1 MSLDMICIADL
12 NTTHFVKVNDAFT
25 DTLGFAEEDLLG
37 KPFMQFIHPDDVDI
51 TREVVEKKLLKGEK
65 IFNFENRY
73 RCIDGTYR
81 WLSWVS
87 HPDLEK
93 GVTYAAARDITETK
107 TYGQAL
113 KASES
118 LLKEAQAVA
127 HIGSWW
133 CDIKKGELRWTDELF
148 RVYGL
153 APQEGKLCLEYGIDM
168 IHPEDREIAE
178 NTFRKAFT
186 LGVPYEME
194 YRIIRPD
201 GEERVVHAIG
211 KVQADGEGNVLS
223 VYGTGQDVTGRR
235 QAEAALR
242 KSEKNYRELVED
254 INDIIFRT
262 DEHGVF
268 TYVSPVVRTLE
279 YEPKELIGRHFEEI
293 IFPEDVER
301 VAGRFRALMWLDNRP
316 LEYRVVTRSGE
327 AVWVRSSSKPVFD
340 GEKFMGIQ
348 GMVTDISEER
358 ALQAQLLQAQ
368 KLEAV
373 ATMTGGIAHD
383 YNNLLSIIMG
393 NLEMAIQDAPYGS
406 DQLLCLKELEKASN
420 KVKDLTHD
428 LMALSR
434 GSAPV
439 KAVRPLQLALKRVA
453 HSVPVDGGHSV
464 QDFIARDLWPVAY
477 DSNKMDAVFRNVVTN
492 AVEAMHEG
500 GTLTIKAENLRVED
514 GEVELGLSMHPGDYV
529 RISIQDEG
537 KGIPEE
543 DLDRIFDPYFSSKP
557 MGVQKGMGLGLAVAH
572 SVVIKHG
579 GHIAVQSIP
588 NKGTTVRIYL
598 PAMPVEEAAQS
609 RPSTAIGKP
618 EAVKWILL
626 MEDEE
631 TLGKLAKKMLKR
643 LGFEARTVKNGKD
656 AIEAYEKKMDSDT
669 PFEAVIL
676 DLTIKGGMGGESVLR
691 KLREIDPHV
700 RAILCSGYWD
710 DPVMSDFDAYGF
722 KAAIPKPYEMK
733 DLKTAL
739 EKALR

>member
-1 MSLDMICIADL
+1 MICIADL

-242 KSEKNYRELVED
+242 KSEKTTMNWWKTSM
-254 INDIIFRT
+254 I
-262 DEHGVF
+262 
-268 TYVSPVVRTLE
+268 
-279 YEPKELIGRHFEEI
+279 
-293 IFPEDVER
+293 
-301 VAGRFRALMWLDNRP
+301 
-316 LEYRVVTRSGE
+316 
-327 AVWVRSSSKPVFD
+327 SSSGQMNTVF
-340 GEKFMGIQ
+340 
-348 GMVTDISEER
+348 
-358 ALQAQLLQAQ
+358 L
-368 KLEAV
+368 
-373 ATMTGGIAHD
+373 
-383 YNNLLSIIMG
+383 
-393 NLEMAIQDAPYGS
+393 
-406 DQLLCLKELEKASN
+406 
-420 KVKDLTHD
+420 
-428 LMALSR
+428 
-434 GSAPV
+434 
-439 KAVRPLQLALKRVA
+439 
-453 HSVPVDGGHSV
+453 
-464 QDFIARDLWPVAY
+464 
-477 DSNKMDAVFRNVVTN
+477 
-492 AVEAMHEG
+492 
-500 GTLTIKAENLRVED
+500 
-514 GEVELGLSMHPGDYV
+514 
-529 RISIQDEG
+529 
-537 KGIPEE
+537 
-543 DLDRIFDPYFSSKP
+543 P
-557 MGVQKGMGLGLAVAH
+557 M
-572 SVVIKHG
+572 
-579 GHIAVQSIP
+579 
-588 NKGTTVRIYL
+588 
-598 PAMPVEEAAQS
+598 
-609 RPSTAIGKP
+609 
-618 EAVKWILL
+618 
-626 MEDEE
+626 
-631 TLGKLAKKMLKR
+631 
-643 LGFEARTVKNGKD
+643 
-656 AIEAYEKKMDSDT
+656 
-669 PFEAVIL
+669 
-676 DLTIKGGMGGESVLR
+676 
-691 KLREIDPHV
+691 
-700 RAILCSGYWD
+700 
-710 DPVMSDFDAYGF
+710 
-722 KAAIPKPYEMK
+722 
-733 DLKTAL
+733 
-739 EKALR
+739 

>member
-1 MSLDMICIADL
+1 
-12 NTTHFVKVNDAFT
+12 
-25 DTLGFAEEDLLG
+25 
-37 KPFMQFIHPDDVDI
+37 
-51 TREVVEKKLLKGEK
+51 
-65 IFNFENRY
+65 
-73 RCIDGTYR
+73 
-81 WLSWVS
+81 
-87 HPDLEK
+87 
-93 GVTYAAARDITETK
+93 
-107 TYGQAL
+107 
-113 KASES
+113 
-118 LLKEAQAVA
+118 
-127 HIGSWW
+127 
-133 CDIKKGELRWTDELF
+133 
-148 RVYGL
+148 
-153 APQEGKLCLEYGIDM
+153 
-168 IHPEDREIAE
+168 
-178 NTFRKAFT
+178 
-186 LGVPYEME
+186 
-194 YRIIRPD
+194 
-201 GEERVVHAIG
+201 
-211 KVQADGEGNVLS
+211 
-223 VYGTGQDVTGRR
+223 
-235 QAEAALR
+235 
-242 KSEKNYRELVED
+242 
-254 INDIIFRT
+254 
-262 DEHGVF
+262 
-268 TYVSPVVRTLE
+268 
-279 YEPKELIGRHFEEI
+279 
-293 IFPEDVER
+293 
-301 VAGRFRALMWLDNRP
+301 
-316 LEYRVVTRSGE
+316 
-327 AVWVRSSSKPVFD
+327 
-340 GEKFMGIQ
+340 MG
-348 GMVTDISEER
+348 
-358 ALQAQLLQAQ
+358 
-368 KLEAV
+368 
-373 ATMTGGIAHD
+373 
-383 YNNLLSIIMG
+383 
-393 NLEMAIQDAPYGS
+393 
-406 DQLLCLKELEKASN
+406 
-420 KVKDLTHD
+420 
-428 LMALSR
+428 
-434 GSAPV
+434 
-439 KAVRPLQLALKRVA
+439 
-453 HSVPVDGGHSV
+453 
-464 QDFIARDLWPVAY
+464 

-733 DLKTAL
+733 DLKAAL
-739 EKALR
+739 EKAFR